1 MSSRREFLAGSA
13 ALSVAS
19 RFVGGTEGSTGS
31 NSIMRSYRLPHT
43 DLEVSRIAFG
53 CDFWGLPKDALG
65 ADDVA
70 QVARLVNVAHENGIT
85 LFDTAE
91 AYGGDSSGGS
101 SEAVLGRVLAQSPG
115 LRHKVVIQTKCDG
128 WQSRAAIISSAEG
141 SLKRL
146 GTDYLDILLLHS
158 QDALMEP
165 QEVASAFEELKRTGK
180 VRHFGVSNHTISRIE
195 LLKRSVRQP
204 LVINQVH
211 LGLAHSG
218 LLDEPPWFDGSLHNQ
233 PFSGLAGVDYS
244 RLNDMQVQA
253 YAPLRGKNV
262 LGKAELLGPPT
273 EAPAELKEATTKLHE
288 LATKKGTT
296 PAAIALAW
304 LLRHPGRIL
313 PIIGARR
320 TEHIVES
327 CAADRVE
334 LSEEEWHA
342 LFEAAPK
349 DT

>member
-1 MSSRREFLAGSA
+1 MSTRREFLAGSA
-13 ALSVAS
+13 ALSVAN
-19 RFVGGTEGSTGS
+19 RLVGGTEGPTGS

-53 CDFWGLPKDALG
+53 CDFWGLPRDASV
-65 ADDVA
+65 DDIA

-91 AYGGDSSGGS
+91 AYGGSSLGGS
-101 SEAVLGRVLAQSPG
+101 SEAVLGQVLAQSPG

-146 GTDYLDILLLHS
+146 GTDYLDILLLHI
-158 QDALMEP
+158 QYALMEP
-165 QEVASAFEELKRTGK
+165 EEVASAFEDLKRTGK
-180 VRHFGVSNHTISRIE
+180 VRYFGVSNHTISRIE

-204 LVINQVH
+204 LIVNQVH

-218 LLDEPPWFDGSLHNQ
+218 LLDEPNWSEGSMHIG
-233 PFSGLAGVDYS
+233 PYAGIAGLDYS

-253 YAPLRGKNV
+253 YSPLRGKSV
-262 LGKAELLGPPT
+262 VGKADLLGPPT
-273 EAPAELKEATTKLHE
+273 EAPAELKEAATKLHE

-327 CAADRVE
+327 CAADRIE
-334 LSEEEWHA
+334 LSEEEWNA

-349 DT
+349 ET